1 MRSRT
6 FAAVVAAAVLLT
18 TGCDDRSTREKATL
32 ETTASSPA
40 THVTPSPTPPRDA
53 QPIPGPGAP
62 IASDPDDLT
71 EEIAT
76 VERTIRR
83 RVREHIESGARPGSP
98 EGEELELFALYQ
110 QRIFRKLT
118 KNERLEKAVLA
129 RLEGK
134 VRKFYAGTIA
144 AQEELASI
152 TGTSKKVPRFEFAKA
167 ETPHRLRR
175 YFEEGERRFRIPWH
189 MLAAVMFVESKF
201 GKVLGP
207 SVAGALGPMQFLPST
222 WDAYGGGGDIMDP
235 HDSVIGAARY
245 LNASGGPERMR
256 DALFAYNPTEPYV
269 NAIQIYARQ
278 IKRDEE
284 NFYMY
289 YFWQVFV
296 STEKEGDVQLT
307 GPGTRR
313 DLT

>member
-1 MRSRT
+1 MLPRI
-6 FAAVVAAAVLLT
+6 FALVAATALLLAACT
-18 TGCDDRSTREKATL
+18 DGTPIPESPGPSGPVP
-32 ETTASSPA
+32 TTA
-40 THVTPSPTPPRDA
+40 PSPTPAPTPSSEGDA
-53 QPIPGPGAP
+53 IPAPDAP
-62 IASDPDDLT
+62 ITGDPDELAQ
-71 EEIAT
+71 EIAS
-76 VERTIRR
+76 VERTVRR
-83 RVREHIESGARPGSP
+83 RIRDFVRSGARPGSR
-98 EGEELELFALYQ
+98 GGQELEQLTLYQ

-129 RLEGK
+129 RLEGRVK
-134 VRKFYAGTIA
+134 RFYAGTIA
-144 AQEELASI
+144 AQEELAAI
-152 TGTSKKVPRFEFAKA
+152 TGTSKRVPRFEFAKA

-222 WDAYGGGGDIMDP
+222 WDAYGGAGDIMDP

-245 LNASGGPERMR
+245 LNASGAPERMR
-256 DALFAYNPTEPYV
+256 DALFAYNPTERYV

-296 STEKEGDVQLT
+296 STEKGDVQLT
-307 GPGTRR
+307 GPGTKR

>member
-1 MRSRT
+1 MPLRT
-6 FAAVVAAAVLLT
+6 LAAVLVLI
-18 TGCDDRSTREKATL
+18 ATL
-32 ETTASSPA
+32 ASCTSSSGEDTPAPTARK
-40 THVTPSPTPPRDA
+40 TPSPTIEVTVEPTVEPEPEPELPAADA
-53 QPIPGPGAP
+53 ALPTEPQALADEIVA
-62 IASDPDDLT
+62 T
-71 EEIAT
+71 EERLRSMIDEYVA
-76 VERTIRR
+76 E
-83 RVREHIESGARPGSP
+83 GARPASKLGQDV
-98 EGEELELFALYQ
+98 ELLALYQ
-110 QRIFRKLT
+110 QRIFRALT
-118 KNERLEKAVLA
+118 KNERLEGRVIPL
-129 RLEGK
+129 LTGK
-134 VRKFYAGTIA
+134 VRKFYEGTIA

-152 TGTSKKVPRFEFAKA
+152 TGTSETVPEFEFAKA
-167 ETPHRLRR
+167 EAPNRLWR
-175 YFEEGERRFRIPWH
+175 YFREGERRFRIPDH
-189 MLAAVMFVESKF
+189 MLAAVMFIESKF

-222 WDAYGGGGDIMDP
+222 WEAYSGGGDIMDP

-278 IKRDEE
+278 IARDEK

-296 STEKEGDVQLT
+296 STEQGDVQLT
-307 GPGTRR
+307 GPGTKR

>member
-1 MRSRT
+1 MSSKILAT
-6 FAAVVAAAVLLT
+6 SCAFVLLT
-18 TGCDDRSTREKATL
+18 ACTAGGGASNEPDASPRPSLATD
-32 ETTASSPA
+32 ASA
-40 THVTPSPTPPRDA
+40 TPTPAQSAEPEVALPAPDA
-53 QPIPGPGAP
+53 AIPT
-62 IASDPDDLT
+62 DPQELAD
-71 EEIAT
+71 EIVS
-76 VERTIRR
+76 VEQQLRSMIDGF
-83 RVREHIESGARPGSP
+83 VAAGARPSSAL
-98 EGEELELFALYQ
+98 GEDVELLALYQ
-110 QRIFRKLT
+110 QRIFRTLT
-118 KNERLEKAVLA
+118 KNERMEKKVVPLLPA
-129 RLEGK
+129 RVK
-134 VRKFYAGTIA
+134 RFYAGTIA

-152 TGTSKKVPRFEFAKA
+152 TGTSEKVPRFEYA
-167 ETPHRLRR
+167 EAEAPHRLWR
-175 YFEEGERRFRIPWH
+175 YFREGEKRFRIKDH
-189 MLAAVMFVESKF
+189 MLAAVMFIESKF

-278 IKRDEE
+278 IAHDER

-296 STEKEGDVQLT
+296 STEDGDVQLT
-307 GPGTRR
+307 GPGTKR

>member
-1 MRSRT
+1 MLART
-6 FAAVVAAAVLLT
+6 VVVSLSVALLAGACNDTVTDRVT
-18 TGCDDRSTREKATL
+18 TTDPTDAP
-32 ETTASSPA
+32 SSPA
-40 THVTPSPTPPRDA
+40 PSAPASPTP
-53 QPIPGPGAP
+53 AP
-62 IASDPDDLT
+62 EPLPLPDERVPKDPDALAA
-71 EEIAT
+71 EIVS
-76 VERTIRR
+76 VER
-83 RVREHIESGARPGSP
+83 RVREMIREFVSKGARPSSSLGVD
-98 EGEELELFALYQ
+98 LELITLYQ
-110 QRIFRKLT
+110 QRIFRELT
-118 KNERLEKAVLA
+118 KNERLERAVLA
-129 RLEGK
+129 RLKGK
-134 VRKFYAGTIA
+134 IKRFYAGTIA

-152 TGTSKKVPRFEFAKA
+152 TGTSERVPRFEFAKA

-175 YFEEGERRFRIPWH
+175 YFEKGERRFRIPWH

-245 LNASGGPERMR
+245 LNASGAPERMR

-278 IKRDEE
+278 IERDEE

-296 STEKEGDVQLT
+296 STEKGDVQLT
-307 GPGTRR
+307 GPGTKR